1 MATKREK
8 KVQLIYNKLFNAGT
22 GIGTDEDKII
32 NALDELSDREE
43 TLRLFTIFREQGN
56 WKSFTNYI
64 NDNFVDGIFGGDDKA
79 IISKIRV
86 ILFQKAQIDINFYL
100 TKPDILTG
108 KTYLTKSP
116 KTGNIIDFPN
126 GEDLKPDIGPLGD
139 IGTASEANAETAP
152 VDTTTDTSIAEGSA
166 TDAATTVDGE
176 TTSPANIAPPPGFS
190 PTLIN
195 NMIRDL
201 INYYEGPLGESTTFS
216 GVIPVVINLELEGIA
231 GIKIGNIF
239 NIKGGEGVYKN
250 ILPEAY
256 RNSKLNFLVKTL
268 SHSVQNNY
276 WITKIEGYPFI
287 ANFINNTKLNKN
299 KLAISAA
306 NNKQSWS
313 LLINASGGT
322 LFIDTA
328 KFANTKTADDVFY
341 KQIVEGVGAQWNNKT
356 KLMMYAWRQTEGGEA
371 ANNPFNTTLAMG
383 EENEGCIYNCLKG
396 GAGTKP
402 TGCKTCPP
410 GYTLGVRNYKT
421 PAVGVRATL
430 QTLKA
435 TQKYPG
441 YQKIIDAMKNNDLYG
456 FAKAVGDSDWGSS
469 KLILQ
474 ILKGYENGASP
485 KPPPIYSYKA

>member
-8 KVQLIYNKLFNAGT
+8 KVQLIYNKIFNASSSV
-22 GIGTDEDKII
+22 GTDENKVFK
-32 NALDELSDREE
+32 ALNELSDKEE
-43 TLRLFTIFREQGN
+43 ALRLFTIFREEGKWTN
-56 WKSFTNYI
+56 FTNYI
-64 NDNFVDGIFGGDDKA
+64 DREFGQGDDFENVKKISEILSNKA
-79 IISKIRV
+79 KIKTQYSS
-86 ILFQKAQIDINFYL
+86 IYYKFINSTELIKGKEGHYL
-100 TKPDILTG
+100 
-108 KTYLTKSP
+108 Y
-116 KTGNIIDFPN
+116 FPN
-126 GEDLKPDIGPLGD
+126 GEDLKPDIGPLDD
-139 IGTASEANAETAP
+139 IGPASEANAETAP
-152 VDTTTDTSIAEGSA
+152 VDTTTDTSIAEGST
-166 TDAATTVDGE
+166 TDATTTVDGE
-176 TTSPANIAPPPGFS
+176 TTAPANIAPPPGFS

-239 NIKGGEGVYKN
+239 NIKGGEGNYKN

-383 EENEGCIYNCLKG
+383 EENEGCIYNCLKSG
-396 GAGTKP
+396 VGTKP

>member
-1 MATKREK
+1 MATKREA
-8 KVQLIYNKLFNAGT
+8 KVRLIYNKLFNAKGVF
-22 GIGTDEDKII
+22 GLNTDEDKVLK
-32 NALDELSDREE
+32 ALNELSDKEE
-43 TLRLFTIFREQGN
+43 ALRLFTIFREEGEWTN
-56 WKSFTNYI
+56 FTNYI
-64 NDNFVDGIFGGDDKA
+64 DKEFGQGDDFKSVKKISEILANKA
-79 IISKIRV
+79 KIKTQYSSTYYK
-86 ILFQKAQIDINFYL
+86 IFNSTELIKGKEGHYL
-100 TKPDILTG
+100 
-108 KTYLTKSP
+108 Y
-116 KTGNIIDFPN
+116 FPN
-126 GEDLKPDIGPLGD
+126 GEDLKPDIGPLDD
-139 IGTASEANAETAP
+139 IGPASEANAETAP
-152 VDTTTDTSIAEGSA
+152 VDTTTNSSIAEGSA
-166 TDAATTVDGE
+166 TDATTTVDGE
-176 TTSPANIAPPPGFS
+176 TTAPANIAPPPGFS

-216 GVIPVVINLELEGIA
+216 GVIPVVINLELKGIA

-239 NIKGGEGVYKN
+239 NIKGGEGDYKN
-250 ILPEAY
+250 ILPESY

-276 WITKIEGYPFI
+276 WTTKIEGYPFI

-299 KLAISAA
+299 KFAISAA
-306 NNKQSWS
+306 NNKQPWS

-356 KLMMYAWRQTEGGEA
+356 KLMMYAWRQTEGGKA
-371 ANNPFNTTLAMG
+371 TNNPFNTTLAMG
-383 EENEGCIYNCLKG
+383 DENEGCIYNCLKG
-396 GAGTKP
+396 GEGANP

-430 QTLKA
+430 QTLKS
-435 TQKYPG
+435 TQSHPD